1 MTIAATITA
10 LQTVHAGIAGINA
23 APTAFPSNL
32 NTATMPIAL
41 VWPGEADWRAQAVG
55 LRRQQRE
62 YIVRVYVSPIAQ
74 DKAGPENAYA
84 LCNSMLQAFGRAYLD
99 DPTLGGVVDN
109 ISTILDSGVSGG
121 TFDLTW
127 AGVSYWGFVF
137 RLGIVEK
144 SA

>member
-1 MTIAATITA
+1 MTIAATVTA
-10 LQTVHAGIAGINA
+10 LQTLHATISGVNA

-41 VWPGEADWRAQAVG
+41 VWPGEANWRAQAVG
-55 LRRQQRE
+55 LKRQQRE

-74 DKAGPENAYA
+74 DKAGPENAYT
-84 LCNSMLQAFGRAYLD
+84 LCNTLLQLFGRAYLD
-99 DPTLGGVVDN
+99 NPTLGGAVDN
-109 ISTILDSGVSGG
+109 IATIQDSGVSGG
-121 TFDLTW
+121 SVELTW
-127 AGVSYWGFVF
+127 AGVAYWGFVF